1 MKIDSD
7 ISDAVQLVTGYKGL
21 CRIVCPKILEKD
33 FRIVTLY
40 SLKQLIQEMPNELWK
55 RYEIIEHRA
64 YHPRY
69 KIDPKLASIHRKSAA
84 VEYLK
89 QQKIL
94 TECGFSAAINTIAKP
109 TLSDTE
115 ALRYRRYQALVIVSC
130 LQLYIIGGH
139 NSAIDNALREIRLI
153 ATDKNH
159 MLLLSVLPNIDDN
172 QDLGVLIDTLRD
184 LRTSHFLASIDRGL
198 GFLCVAI
205 YDAYRFAKGITRY
218 RKSTKLPAQGH
229 YVNITPIEKVDETSI
244 VVEELILYSLSEEEL
259 PSDETQTP
267 QKHRTLRVSDT
278 NLPHKSLYL
287 RAELNKR
294 FTEQLAVRQ
303 LSLPCSFEQAT
314 DWDIE
319 HLVKNAFDDHSPAA
333 LWLLLGLVCGGIP
346 GAGDAHRNLKVVKDW
361 PCLVL
366 EHSVPSS
373 RLDNSLQTL
382 LSSTHTRIVLPLPAI
397 IKGLEFNVIPPSEDD
412 LSEHLKSIND
422 KYKTRLTLG
431 RVTRYLEHWFVN
443 NGIDAMFVALLRG
456 HDYKKRPSLA
466 YCNFPLI
473 EVANVHRKYINHLFD
488 LAGVPFEITSLR
500 RISTQVGSSLL
511 LPEHVLHNL
520 FNKILSP
527 EAVVKNGIPIENIFE
542 FHNHYVCYV
551 WALLSFVVGHRDVS
565 APLGTLADVNISNRT
580 WWISDKENRNGLTAR
595 TLVIPPTAVKQVE
608 LYIFHINALWQRSI
622 LIHPALAKR
631 CETTLDG
638 TGNLL
643 FFIFRDESGA
653 LIPKDISPRDLKK
666 HLGKRMPFQRNWAR
680 HHLRSILHSSGLPP
694 SVIDGWMGHEEIGE
708 EIFGHHS
715 GLSIRALEQVADV
728 IEQHLNHHKIEAL
741 TGWQT
746 R

>member
-1 MKIDSD
+1 MKIDPD
-7 ISDAVQLVTGYKGL
+7 NGDAIPSVTGYKSL
-21 CRIVCPKILEKD
+21 CRMLCPKSLEKE
-33 FRIVTLY
+33 FRIVTLC
-40 SLKQLIQEMPNELWK
+40 SLKKLTQEMPNELWE
-55 RYEIIEHRA
+55 RYEVLEHRA
-64 YHPRY
+64 FHHRY
-69 KIDPKLASIHRKSAA
+69 KIDPKLASVHHKSAA
-84 VEYLK
+84 FEYLK

-94 TECGFSAAINTIAKP
+94 TECGFSAAINTIANP

-159 MLLLSVLPNIDDN
+159 MPLLSVLPNIDDN

-184 LRTSHFLASIDRGL
+184 LRTSHFPASIDRGL

-218 RKSTKLPAQGH
+218 RKSTKLPTQGH
-229 YVNITPIEKVDETSI
+229 YVNLTPVEKFDDTSI
-244 VVEELILYSLSEEEL
+244 KVEELILCSSSESEL
-259 PSDETQTP
+259 PPDETP
-267 QKHRTLRVSDT
+267 IPSKHKTLRVSDAKS
-278 NLPHKSLYL
+278 PHKSLYL

-294 FTEQLAVRQ
+294 FTEQLAIRQ

-319 HLVKNAFDDHSPAA
+319 HLVKNAVDDHSPAA

-346 GAGDAHRNLKVVKDW
+346 GAGDAHRNLEVVKDW

-366 EHSVPSS
+366 EHNVPSG
-373 RLDNSLQTL
+373 RLDDALQTL
-382 LSSTHTRIVLPLPAI
+382 LSATHTRIVLPLPAI
-397 IKGLEFNVIPPSEDD
+397 FKGLGFNFIPPIEDD
-412 LSEHLKSIND
+412 LREHLRSIND

-473 EVANVHRKYINHLFD
+473 EVAGVHRRYINHLFH
-488 LAGVPFEITSLR
+488 LAGRPTEIPESRKIDTK
-500 RISTQVGSSLL
+500 VGSSVL
-511 LPEHVLHNL
+511 LPERVLHNL

-527 EAVVKNGIPIENIFE
+527 EAVVKNGTPSENIFE

-565 APLGTLADVNISNRT
+565 APLGSLADVNISNRT

-608 LYIFHINALWQRSI
+608 FYISHINALWQRSM
-622 LIHPALAKR
+622 LVHPDLAKR
-631 CETTLDG
+631 CETTLNG

-643 FFIFRDESGA
+643 FFIFCDESGA

-680 HHLRSILHSSGLPP
+680 HHLRSILHSSGLSP

-715 GLSIRALEQVADV
+715 GLSIRALEQVAEV